1 MKGKIKMKQTITGK
15 RFNTL
20 WNKRIKIKDN
30 ERRGDFQSWLQDLYI
45 HDNFDEMQRFT
56 KTLDRVLKGNLDY
69 YDLDNLEEEE
79 KERKYQEEKERE
91 YQETH
96 KER

>member
-1 MKGKIKMKQTITGK
+1 MKQSITGK
-15 RFNTL
+15 RFNSL

-45 HDNFDEMQRFT
+45 HDNFDEMQRFI

-79 KERKYQEEKERE
+79 KERKYQEE
-91 YQETH
+91 H

>member
-45 HDNFDEMQRFT
+45 HDNFDELQRFT

-91 YQETH
+91 YQETR

>member
-1 MKGKIKMKQTITGK
+1 MKQLITGK

-20 WNKRIKIKDN
+20 WNKRIRIKDN
-30 ERRGDFQSWLQDLYI
+30 ERRGDFQAWLEDLYI
-45 HDNFDEMQRFT
+45 HDNFNEMQRFI
-56 KTLDRVLKGNLDY
+56 KTLDRVLKDNLDY

-79 KERKYQEEKERE
+79 KERKYQEE
-91 YQETH
+91 H

>member
-1 MKGKIKMKQTITGK
+1 MKQTITGK
-15 RFNTL
+15 RFNSL
-20 WNKRIKIKDN
+20 WNKVIKIKDN

-45 HDNFDEMQRFT
+45 YDNFDEMQRFV

>member
-1 MKGKIKMKQTITGK
+1 MKQSITGK
-15 RFNTL
+15 RFNSL

-30 ERRGDFQSWLQDLYI
+30 ERRGDFQAWLEDLYI
-45 HDNFDEMQRFT
+45 HENFNEMQRFI
-56 KTLDRVLKGNLDY
+56 KTLDRVWKGNLDY

-79 KERKYQEEKERE
+79 KERKYQEE
-91 YQETH
+91 H

>member
-1 MKGKIKMKQTITGK
+1 MKQSITGK
-15 RFNTL
+15 RFNSL
-20 WNKRIKIKDN
+20 WNKVIKIKDN

-45 HDNFDEMQRFT
+45 YDNFDEMQRFI

>member
-1 MKGKIKMKQTITGK
+1 MKQTITGK

-45 HDNFDEMQRFT
+45 HDNFDELQRFT

-91 YQETH
+91 YQETR

>member
-1 MKGKIKMKQTITGK
+1 MKQSITGK
-15 RFNTL
+15 RFNNL

-45 HDNFDEMQRFT
+45 HDNFDELQRFT

>member
-1 MKGKIKMKQTITGK
+1 MKQLLTAK
-15 RFNTL
+15 RL
-20 WNKRIKIKDN
+20 SAVRKRRIRIKDN
-30 ERRGDFQSWLQDLYI
+30 ERRGDFQAWLEDLYI
-45 HDNFDEMQRFT
+45 HDNFNEMQRFI

-79 KERKYQEEKERE
+79 KERKYQEE
-91 YQETH
+91 H

>member
-1 MKGKIKMKQTITGK
+1 MKQLITGEM
-15 RFNTL
+15 FNTL
-20 WNKRIKIKDN
+20 WDKRIRIKDN
-30 ERRGDFQSWLQDLYI
+30 ERRGDFQAWLEDPYI
-45 HDNFDEMQRFT
+45 HDNFNEMHRFI
-56 KTLDRVLKGNLDY
+56 KTLDSVLTGNLDY

>member
-1 MKGKIKMKQTITGK
+1 MKQLITGK

-30 ERRGDFQSWLQDLYI
+30 ERRGDFQGWLEDISI
-45 HDNFDEMQRFT
+45 HDDFKEMQRFT

>member
-1 MKGKIKMKQTITGK
+1 MKQLITGK
-15 RFNTL
+15 RFNSL

-30 ERRGDFQSWLQDLYI
+30 ERRGDFQAWLEDLYI
-45 HDNFDEMQRFT
+45 QDNFDEMQRFT

-79 KERKYQEEKERE
+79 KERKYQEE
-91 YQETH
+91 H

>member
-1 MKGKIKMKQTITGK
+1 MKQSITGK
-15 RFNTL
+15 RFNSL

-79 KERKYQEEKERE
+79 KERKYQEE
-91 YQETH
+91 H

>member
-1 MKGKIKMKQTITGK
+1 MKQSITGK
-15 RFNTL
+15 RFNSL
-20 WNKRIKIKDN
+20 WDKVIKIKDN

-45 HDNFDEMQRFT
+45 HDNFDELQRFT

>member
-1 MKGKIKMKQTITGK
+1 MKQSITGK
-15 RFNTL
+15 RFNSL
-20 WNKRIKIKDN
+20 WNKVIKIKDN
-30 ERRGDFQSWLQDLYI
+30 ERRGDFQAWLEDLYI
-45 HDNFDEMQRFT
+45 YDNFNEMQRFT

-96 KER
+96 KEK

>member
-1 MKGKIKMKQTITGK
+1 MKQSITGK
-15 RFNTL
+15 RFNSL

-30 ERRGDFQSWLQDLYI
+30 ERRGDFQAWLEDLYI
-45 HDNFDEMQRFT
+45 HDNFNEMQRFI
-56 KTLDRVLKGNLDY
+56 KTLDRVWKGNLDY

-79 KERKYQEEKERE
+79 KERKYQEE
-91 YQETH
+91 H

>member
-1 MKGKIKMKQTITGK
+1 MKQSITGK
-15 RFNTL
+15 RFNSL

-69 YDLDNLEEEE
+69 YDLNNLEEEE

>member
-1 MKGKIKMKQTITGK
+1 MKQLITGK

-20 WNKRIKIKDN
+20 WNKRTRIKDN
-30 ERRGDFQSWLQDLYI
+30 ERRGDFQAWLEDLYI
-45 HDNFDEMQRFT
+45 HDNFNEMQRFI

-79 KERKYQEEKERE
+79 KERKYQEE
-91 YQETH
+91 H

>member
-1 MKGKIKMKQTITGK
+1 MKQSITGK
-15 RFNTL
+15 RFNSL
-20 WNKRIKIKDN
+20 WNKRIRIKDN
-30 ERRGDFQSWLQDLYI
+30 ERRGDFQAWLEDLYI
-45 HDNFDEMQRFT
+45 HDNFNEMQRFI

-79 KERKYQEEKERE
+79 KERKYQEE
-91 YQETH
+91 H

>member
-1 MKGKIKMKQTITGK
+1 MKQSITGK
-15 RFNTL
+15 RFNNL

-30 ERRGDFQSWLQDLYI
+30 ERRGDFQAWLEDLYI

-56 KTLDRVLKGNLDY
+56 KTLDRVLKDNLDY
-69 YDLDNLEEEE
+69 YDLNNLEEEE

>member
-1 MKGKIKMKQTITGK
+1 MKQSITGK
-15 RFNTL
+15 RFNSL
-20 WNKRIKIKDN
+20 WNKVIKIKDN

-45 HDNFDEMQRFT
+45 YDNFNEMQRFT

-79 KERKYQEEKERE
+79 KERRYQEEKERE
-91 YQETH
+91 RQETH
-96 KER
+96 KEK

>member
-1 MKGKIKMKQTITGK
+1 MKQTITGK
-15 RFNTL
+15 RFNSL
-20 WNKRIKIKDN
+20 WNKVIKIKDN

-45 HDNFDEMQRFT
+45 YDNFDEMQRFT

-79 KERKYQEEKERE
+79 KERKYQEEKEKE

>member
-1 MKGKIKMKQTITGK
+1 MKQTITGK

-20 WNKRIKIKDN
+20 WDKRIKIKDN
-30 ERRGDFQSWLQDLYI
+30 ERRGDFQAWLEDLYI
-45 HDNFDEMQRFT
+45 HDNFNEMQRFT

-79 KERKYQEEKERE
+79 KERKYQEE
-91 YQETH
+91 H

>member
-1 MKGKIKMKQTITGK
+1 MKQLITGEM
-15 RFNTL
+15 FNTL
-20 WNKRIKIKDN
+20 WDKRIRIKDN
-30 ERRGDFQSWLQDLYI
+30 ERRGDFQAWLEDLYI
-45 HDNFDEMQRFT
+45 HDNFNEMQRFI

-79 KERKYQEEKERE
+79 KERKYQEE
-91 YQETH
+91 H

>member
-1 MKGKIKMKQTITGK
+1 MKQSITGK
-15 RFNTL
+15 RFNSL

-79 KERKYQEEKERE
+79 KVQKKICKKN
-91 YQETH
+91 TILT
-96 KER
+96 KT

>member
-1 MKGKIKMKQTITGK
+1 MKQSITGK
-15 RFNTL
+15 RFNSL

-45 HDNFDEMQRFT
+45 HDNFDEMQRFA
-56 KTLDRVLKGNLDY
+56 KTLDRVLKDNLDY

-96 KER
+96 KEK

>member
-1 MKGKIKMKQTITGK
+1 MKQSITGK
-15 RFNTL
+15 RFNSL
-20 WNKRIKIKDN
+20 WNKVIKIKDN

-45 HDNFDEMQRFT
+45 YDNFDEMQRFV

>member
-1 MKGKIKMKQTITGK
+1 MKQSITGK
-15 RFNTL
+15 RFNSL

-45 HDNFDEMQRFT
+45 HDNFNEMQRFI

-79 KERKYQEEKERE
+79 KERKYQEE
-91 YQETH
+91 H

>member
-1 MKGKIKMKQTITGK
+1 MKQLITGK

-30 ERRGDFQSWLQDLYI
+30 ERRGDFQAWLEDIYI
-45 HDNFDEMQRFT
+45 HDDFNEMQRFT

-79 KERKYQEEKERE
+79 KERKYQEE
-91 YQETH
+91 H

>member
-1 MKGKIKMKQTITGK
+1 MKQTITGK
-15 RFNTL
+15 RFNSL
-20 WNKRIKIKDN
+20 WNKVIKIKDN

-45 HDNFDEMQRFT
+45 YDNFDEMQRFT

>member
-1 MKGKIKMKQTITGK
+1 MKQSITGK
-15 RFNTL
+15 RFNSL
-20 WNKRIKIKDN
+20 WNKVIKIKDN

-45 HDNFDEMQRFT
+45 YDNFNEMQRFI